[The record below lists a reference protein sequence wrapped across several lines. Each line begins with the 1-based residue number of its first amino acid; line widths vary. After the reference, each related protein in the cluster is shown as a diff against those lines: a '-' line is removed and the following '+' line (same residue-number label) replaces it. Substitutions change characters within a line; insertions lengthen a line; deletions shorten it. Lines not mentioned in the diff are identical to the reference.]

1 MAEANRVVL
10 TVRMRPEYKDVF
22 SQAAEN
28 SGLEPG
34 TAARQ
39 VLELMAGRLRE
50 DGDFLQALLEMKAA
64 WRAGSPK
71 DATA

>member
-10 TVRMRPEYKDVF
+10 TVRMRPDAKDVF
-22 SQAAEN
+22 AQAAEN

-39 VLELMAGRLRE
+39 VLELFAGRLKT

-64 WRAGSPK
+64 WRTSNA
-71 DATA
+71 A

>member
-10 TVRMRPEYKDVF
+10 TVRMRPEHKNTF
-22 SQAAEN
+22 AAAAEN

-39 VLELMAGRLRE
+39 VLELFAGRLKQ
-50 DGDFLQALLEMKAA
+50 DGDFLQALLEMKQA
-64 WRAGSPK
+64 WGSQ
-71 DATA
+71 AN

>member
-39 VLELMAGRLRE
+39 VLELMAGRLKE
-50 DGDFLQALLEMKAA
+50 DGDFLKALIEMKEA
-64 WRAGSPK
+64 WRANSQAG
-71 DATA
+71 T

>member
-1 MAEANRVVL
+1 MADTNRVAL
-10 TVRMRPEYKDVF
+10 TVRMRPDHKIVF

-28 SGLEPG
+28 AGLEPG

-39 VLELMAGRLRE
+39 VLELIAGRLKE

-64 WRAGSPK
+64 WREAK
-71 DATA
+71 AA

>member
-10 TVRMRPEYKDVF
+10 TVRMRPEHKDVF

-39 VLELMAGRLRE
+39 VLELMAGRLKE

-64 WRAGSPK
+64 WRANSHAG
-71 DATA
+71 T

>member
-10 TVRMRPEYKDVF
+10 TVRMRPDLKEVF
-22 SQAAEN
+22 AQAAEN

-39 VLELMAGRLRE
+39 LLELVAGRLKD
-50 DGDFLQALLEMKAA
+50 DGDFLQALLEVKAA
-64 WRAGSPK
+64 WNQAAAARAV
-71 DATA
+71 